1 MPRSVLI
8 ATYVAWPVGVVVL
21 RLLTRARRRCL
32 AATGVGVL
40 VALVLATT
48 ATPADRTI
56 PIGLIVGAGVAVALC
71 LATARGLTF
80 TWAQNETYW
89 VYDGKIPLGDRLV
102 EVLSLL
108 AGVVGVIGLT

>member
-21 RLLTRARRRCL
+21 RLLTRAR
-32 AATGVGVL
+32 
-40 VALVLATT
+40 
-48 ATPADRTI
+48 
-56 PIGLIVGAGVAVALC
+56 LIVGSGVAVALW

-80 TWAQNETYW
+80 TWAQDETYW
-89 VYDGKIPLGDRLV
+89 VYDVGDRLV